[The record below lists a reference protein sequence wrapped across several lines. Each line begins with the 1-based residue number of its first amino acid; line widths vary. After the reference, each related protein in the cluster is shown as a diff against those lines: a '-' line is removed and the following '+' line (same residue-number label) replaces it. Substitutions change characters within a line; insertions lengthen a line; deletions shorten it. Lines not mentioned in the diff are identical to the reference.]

1 MQSIAFI
8 LMTVIPLAF
17 SRNYTCVN
25 ESKCRAENKSTIN
38 EKNFKQKKGSNHFVL
53 LEFIS
58 TKARKKGQGRKKKTT
73 NKERITSTLKTS
85 TRNF

>member
-1 MQSIAFI
+1 MPSIAFI

-25 ESKCRAENKSTIN
+25 ESICKAGNKLTIK

-58 TKARKKGQGRKKKTT
+58 TKARKKGQGEKENT
-73 NKERITSTLKTS
+73 NKERVTSILKVS
-85 TRNF
+85 TRIL

>member
-1 MQSIAFI
+1 MPSIAFI

-17 SRNYTCVN
+17 SRNYRCVN
-25 ESKCRAENKSTIN
+25 ESKCRAGNKSTIK

-58 TKARKKGQGRKKKTT
+58 TKARKKGQGEKKQTT
-73 NKERITSTLKTS
+73 NKERVTSILKAS
-85 TRNF
+85 IRIF